1 MTIEEMEGLVDPSNL
16 AGGIWEALLTTAF
29 GLLVAIMA
37 YVAYNYLIARVGKM
51 VLDMETSATEVVN
64 LLSFE
69 ESSS

>member
-1 MTIEEMEGLVDPSNL
+1 VDPSNL